1 MTKANN
7 RDSIRSQLFS
17 KSRFKTKIVDMLGQR
32 VEIRQP
38 SIGDLNRMS
47 KTINKE
53 SNDKDA
59 KSAVVQLIID
69 YSYVPGTKTKLF
81 TNADKEA
88 LSALP
93 GGQWLVDYQA
103 EFMKLSGIDMDAAL
117 KNLNQTA

>member
-1 MTKANN
+1 MTKANTH
-7 RDSIRSQLFS
+7 DSIRSQLFS
-17 KSRFKTKIVDMLGQR
+17 KSRFKTKIIDMLGQR

-38 SIGDLNRMS
+38 SIGDLNRLS

-53 SNDKDA
+53 SDDN
-59 KSAVVQLIID
+59 SAVVQLIID

-93 GGQWLVDYQA
+93 GGQWLVDYQT
-103 EFMKLSGIDMDAAL
+103 EFMKLSGIDTDAAL